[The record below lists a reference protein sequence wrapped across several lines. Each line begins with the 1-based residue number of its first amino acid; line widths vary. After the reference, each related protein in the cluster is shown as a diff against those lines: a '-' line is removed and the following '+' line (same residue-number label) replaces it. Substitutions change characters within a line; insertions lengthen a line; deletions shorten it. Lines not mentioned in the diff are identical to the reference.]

1 MKKEEEAAKIAEIF
15 TGLGAEKNQA
25 LVMAKQLLKRSE
37 QLAKEKKST
46 QVEEL
51 KKLLEVAVLGAQGL
65 VKPPDDPESR

>member
-1 MKKEEEAAKIAEIF
+1 MKKKEEAAKIAEIF

-51 KKLLEVAVLGAQGL
+51 KK
-65 VKPPDDPESR
+65 

>member
-37 QLAKEKKST
+37 QLAKEKKA
-46 QVEEL
+46 L
-51 KKLLEVAVLGAQGL
+51 KSKNLKNCWRLRFWEHRGL
-65 VKPPDDPESR
+65 